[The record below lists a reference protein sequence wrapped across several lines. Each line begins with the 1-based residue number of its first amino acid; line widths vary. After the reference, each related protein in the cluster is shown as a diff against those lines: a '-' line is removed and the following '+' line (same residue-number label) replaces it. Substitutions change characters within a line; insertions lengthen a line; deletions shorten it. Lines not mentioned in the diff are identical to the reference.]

1 MTTVSDD
8 RRDSRAEDPELI
20 TDPHERAEAEVRNG
34 FRQYDAG
41 VAYAQDAIERSG
53 FKLRPSM
60 ILALHREALRGI
72 SSYAGNWRPGPV
84 NINKSKHIPPDAH
97 LVPALVEDMCE
108 YVNSHWADSTA
119 IYLSAYVMW
128 RLNWISSVR

>member
-8 RRDSRAEDPELI
+8 RRDSRPKI
-20 TDPHERAEAEVRNG
+20 QNSSPIRERAEAEVRNG

-41 VAYAQDAIERSG
+41 VAYAQDAIERTG

-108 YVNSHWADSTA
+108 YVNSHWRIHGNLFVCIRDVAAKLD
-119 IYLSAYVMW
+119 
-128 RLNWISSVR
+128 SSVR